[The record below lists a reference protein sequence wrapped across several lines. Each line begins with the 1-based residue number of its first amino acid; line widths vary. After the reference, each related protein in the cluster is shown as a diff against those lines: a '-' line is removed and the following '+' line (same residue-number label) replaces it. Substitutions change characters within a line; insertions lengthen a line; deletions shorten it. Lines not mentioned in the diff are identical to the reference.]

1 MVIIKLKK
9 LLYEKGISQSELAKV
24 TGIRPSTICD
34 LYNQNA
40 AFVKLENVYKICKV
54 LNCRI
59 DELFEIRIE

>member
-9 LLYEKGISQSELAKV
+9 LLYEKGISQSELEKA

-54 LNCRI
+54 LNCKI
-59 DELFEIRIE
+59 DDLFEIRIE

>member
-54 LNCRI
+54 LNCKI